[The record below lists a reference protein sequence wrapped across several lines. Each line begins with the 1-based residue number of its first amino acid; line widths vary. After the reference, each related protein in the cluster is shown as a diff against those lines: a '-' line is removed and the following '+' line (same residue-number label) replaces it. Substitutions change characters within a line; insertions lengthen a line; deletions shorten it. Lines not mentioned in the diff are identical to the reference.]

1 MISNYD
7 WRKFYMKEIYIEI
20 EGGVVQA
27 VYAKEDMEVN
37 IIDWDNA
44 YSSEDE
50 EENCNELMKE
60 VRKKKLKA
68 IF

>member
-1 MISNYD
+1 
-7 WRKFYMKEIYIEI
+7 MKEIYIEI

-68 IF
+68 IFQKGKYYG